1 MNLEEISHFGAIKG
15 LNLIGLGDFTHP
27 RWLRELR
34 DGLEE
39 VDETGVYRLK
49 DGRGK
54 VFFIVT
60 TEVSTVFEYEGSVR
74 KVHHVIFAPS
84 LDAAEQVNDGL
95 RRFGDLQVDGR
106 PTLNMTAAELVEV
119 LKGICVEAFIFP
131 AHAWTPW
138 FSLFGSNN
146 GFNSVAEC
154 YQDKAD
160 EIFALETGL
169 SSDPPMNWRVSALEK
184 YTLISN
190 SDSHSAWPWRL
201 GREANVLDMPELNYR
216 SLIQAFEKKDVSVFK
231 FTVETPPQYGKYHW
245 TGHRLCGVSMP
256 PSEAVKLGNKCPRC
270 GRRMVKGVEQR
281 VEELADRP
289 VGFQPEGAV
298 GYVTV
303 IPLSEILTN
312 VLNLGSPSSRR
323 VWTMYNALVSRFGS
337 EFNVLLEAD
346 LSAVAEVTGP
356 QVAKAIED
364 MRTGRLRIAPG
375 YDGVYGRLL
384 FSEGAEDSSSI
395 SPGLGSGKTGLREGL
410 WRYM

>member
-1 MNLEEISHFGAIKG
+1 MNLEEISYFGAIKG
-15 LNLIGLGDFTHP
+15 LNLIGSGDFTHP
-27 RWLRELR
+27 RWLKELR
-34 DGLEE
+34 EGLEE

-49 DGRGK
+49 DGRGR
-54 VFFIVT
+54 VFFLIT

-74 KVHHVIFAPS
+74 KVHHVIFVPS
-84 LDAAEQVNDGL
+84 LAAAEQVNDCL
-95 RRFGDLQVDGR
+95 SPYGDLEADGR
-106 PTLNMTAAELVEV
+106 PTLNMTAAELVEA
-119 LKGICVEAFIFP
+119 LKEICEEAFIFP

-146 GFNSVAEC
+146 GFNAVAEC
-154 YQDKAD
+154 YQDKVY
-160 EIFALETGL
+160 EIHALETGL
-169 SSDPPMNWRVSALEK
+169 SSDPPMNWRVSGLDK
-184 YTLISN
+184 YALISN

-201 GREANVLDMPELNYR
+201 GREANVLDMSELNYR
-216 SLIQAFEKKDVSVFK
+216 SLIQAFEKKDVGVFK

-245 TGHRLCGVSMP
+245 TGHRLCDVSMP

-289 VGFQPEGAV
+289 AGFQPEGAV

-303 IPLSEILTN
+303 IPLSEILAK
-312 VLNLGSPSSRR
+312 VLNLGSPASRR
-323 VWTMYNALVSRFGS
+323 VWSVYNALVSRFGS

-346 LSAVAEVTGP
+346 LRVVAEVAGP

-364 MRTGRLRIAPG
+364 MRAGRLRIAPG

-384 FSEGAEDSSSI
+384 LGEESFNLNSSS
-395 SPGLGSGKTGLREGL
+395 LGCGKTGLKEGL